1 MLRLKIPYV
10 EIAAK
15 ACRLAQIEIEFFCM
29 IISHESER
37 DCINIEFYSRKITR
51 MK

>member
-1 MLRLKIPYV
+1 MLRLQIPYV
-10 EIAAK
+10 KTAAK
-15 ACRLAQIEIEFFCM
+15 ACRLAQKEIEFLCM

-37 DCINIEFYSRKITR
+37 DYINIEFYCRKITR